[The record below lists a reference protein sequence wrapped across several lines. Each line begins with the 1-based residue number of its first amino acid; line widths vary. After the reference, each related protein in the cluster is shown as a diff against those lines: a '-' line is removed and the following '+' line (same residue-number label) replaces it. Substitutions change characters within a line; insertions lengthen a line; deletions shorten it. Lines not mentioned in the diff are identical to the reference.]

1 MALPALLG
9 LAALGTA
16 IMTTVLKVTEVVFTR
31 YLRKIAIMTV
41 VIGGVYVAVNSLLG
55 VIVTSLDPLLDSMPS
70 IGSTMGMALPSNT
83 VTCITA
89 VITVELACIAYS
101 LTIKA
106 LNFQA
111 KAV

>member
-1 MALPALLG
+1 MPIPAIVG

-16 IMTTVLKVTEVVFTR
+16 VTTTIVKVVEVIFTR

-55 VIVTSLDPLLDSMPS
+55 VIKTSLDPLLDSVPQL
-70 IGSTMGMALPSNT
+70 GATLGMALPSNT
-83 VTCITA
+83 TICITA